1 MLGRDPSTCTLPLH
15 AQSVSKQH
23 TAISISVFRA
33 GSRHDS
39 ASVEALV
46 WDMGSMNGTRKGR
59 LKLTPHVR
67 YDLKDGDNLTVADI
81 PCQYSG
87 CADPGGVVN
96 RGSLV
101 ATESQGTREDVAA
114 QTNRQQAGELTNR
127 ASLGGPGEM
136 METPAR
142 AKVLSFEQTP
152 DQPDGSLVPESDSDS
167 EGARGRKDRWR
178 KTLGLW
184 RKKMHVWKS
193 LMRTIPFIVLH

>member
-1 MLGRDPSTCTLPLH
+1 
-15 AQSVSKQH
+15 
-23 TAISISVFRA
+23 
-33 GSRHDS
+33 
-39 ASVEALV
+39 
-46 WDMGSMNGTRKGR
+46 
-59 LKLTPHVR
+59 
-67 YDLKDGDNLTVADI
+67 
-81 PCQYSG
+81 
-87 CADPGGVVN
+87 
-96 RGSLV
+96 
-101 ATESQGTREDVAA
+101 
-114 QTNRQQAGELTNR
+114 
-127 ASLGGPGEM
+127 